1 MKHTDL
7 ASLLRSYQDE
17 ISTTWAK
24 SVRNLPESR
33 YKEFSLA
40 DLENWALHWIVNII
54 EKLNTG
60 SSQSLYE
67 HVDKVVDARLEAG
80 FQIYEVTEGLLL
92 SKEAIMPVIWSLYS
106 TNTSGA
112 IEAIHQLDQVLRQII
127 TRFEHYF
134 SDAMHQQL
142 LLETRLR
149 LAESESLQRTTTGL
163 LEKLD
168 LDEVL
173 EIVSSEACQ
182 LTGAKGS
189 AVLLL
194 EDEDWLIVTISTG
207 QPLPV
212 LERLP
217 VKNSLAGMAVQ
228 QATHVLVNKLPN
240 QMQAYHRN
248 QDLESILVV
257 PLRAKETIIGA
268 LDVVNK
274 LEGFSQDDVR
284 ILNLFAAEAAIAIEN
299 ARLREQAEQLAVM
312 KERQR
317 LARELHDSVTQAL
330 YSLNLYADATQLALS
345 SGKMDVAAENLQ
357 ELSNMAREAM
367 LDMRTLIFELH
378 PPILEKEGLVAA
390 LQTRLE
396 AVEARSGIHTNI
408 QVEDE
413 RRLPLPLE
421 TELYRLAQEAL
432 TNAVKHSKANEV
444 TIWLRFEDQ
453 RVSLEIM
460 DDGIGFDMMIVKKS
474 GGLGIKSMH
483 ERVKQIEGE
492 ITIESTPGEGTS
504 VRVVVEI

>member
-1 MKHTDL
+1 MKHTEL
-7 ASLLRSYQDE
+7 ATLLRSYQDE
-17 ISTTWAK
+17 IAITWAK
-24 SVRNLPESR
+24 SIQNLPDSR
-33 YKEFSLA
+33 YKEYSLGE
-40 DLENWALHWIVNII
+40 LETWASHWITNII
-54 EKLNTG
+54 DKLNSG
-60 SSQSLYE
+60 SNQLLYE
-67 HVDKVVDARLEAG
+67 HVDRVVNARLEAG

-92 SKEAIMPVIWSLYS
+92 SKEVILPIIWSLYS
-106 TNTSGA
+106 TNSQGA

-127 TRFEHYF
+127 TRFEHHF

-274 LEGFSQDDVR
+274 QEGFSKDDVR
-284 ILNLFAAEAAIAIEN
+284 ILNLFAVQAAIAIEN

-330 YSLNLYADATQLALS
+330 YSVNLYADATQLALS
-345 SGKMDVAAENLQ
+345 SGKKEVASENLQ

-421 TELYRLAQEAL
+421 TELYRFAQEAL

-453 RVSLEIM
+453 RVSLEVM
-460 DDGIGFDMMIVKKS
+460 DDGIGFDMMTVKKS
-474 GGLGIKSMH
+474 GGLGIKSMQ